1 MKFMKCFRIH
11 IPFYFSE
18 KTLVYQ
24 VNTIHKFL
32 CSVEL
37 HCGAMIH
44 SLNLLVADFSL
55 DAMCGLSSVHGS
67 SRRRRRR
74 RRVHGRCRPVIG
86 RVHWID
92 GSGSRSYNKRE
103 EESDIE
109 RKDDTTEVPSYQRIF
124 QTSSRTSLQAS
135 QKMPL
140 ALLLLETRMK
150 VILATRCTAEEEEE
164 EASSAGE
171 AFVPQAA
178 CCTALRDSK
187 PRSSQLHRQ
196 CRQLVFFLHSGDLLF
211 ALVRSLPLRAAVL
224 IPFFCSRSVTFI
236 VITFCSGS
244 FPPFFSFSSFSTA
257 LVSSSICA
265 RTFSSFISSSAPP
278 MITSGRIA
286 ALPRETYR
294 PPVI

>member
-109 RKDDTTEVPSYQRIF
+109 RKDDTTEASYQKIF

-196 CRQLVFFLHSGDLLF
+196 CRQLVFFSSLR
-211 ALVRSLPLRAAVL
+211 RSSLCA
-224 IPFFCSRSVTFI
+224 CSFVTFK
-236 VITFCSGS
+236 SGS
-244 FPPFFSFSSFSTA
+244 FDSLLLQPLGHLHSDHLLLRQLSSVLLLLFLLDRLGF
-257 LVSSSICA
+257 LVDLRA
-265 RTFSSFISSSAPP
+265 NLFQLHFLF
-278 MITSGRIA
+278 GA
-286 ALPRETYR
+286 ADDHVGKNRS
-294 PPVI
+294 VA